1 MTKALIL
8 AAGVASRLRPLTDE
22 TPKCLLDIGGKRILE
37 RMIDNLTG
45 SGLTSFVIVTGYLDH
60 LVRDFVDQRFPD
72 IDVEFIHN
80 PVYDSTNNI
89 YSLWLAR
96 DAMRGHAMLLLDS
109 DILFAPEIV
118 DVLLAAPQDNCLA
131 LRRGQ
136 VGEEEIKVLLGP
148 DARVQEISKTIA
160 MGDAAGE
167 SIGIERFSASWVEA
181 MYALLERMITVEG
194 RNGIFYEAAF
204 EEMIERGH
212 AVYAVDVSA
221 WPCMELD
228 TVDDV
233 QHART
238 VLAPL
243 LPD

>member
-22 TPKCLLDIGGKRILE
+22 TPKCLLDIGGKCILE

-45 SGLTSFVIVTGYLDH
+45 NGVTSFVIVTGYLDH
-60 LVRDFVDQRFPD
+60 LIRDFVTRRFPD
-72 IDVEFIHN
+72 INVEFVHN

-118 DVLLAAPQDNCLA
+118 GALLAAPQDNCLA
-131 LRRGQ
+131 LRRGP
-136 VGEEEIKVLLGP
+136 VGDEEIKVLLGP
-148 DARVQEISKTIA
+148 DERVREISKTVPV
-160 MGDAAGE
+160 GDAAGE
-167 SIGIERFSASWVEA
+167 SIGIERFSPSWVRA
-181 MYALLERMITVEG
+181 MYALLERMITHEG
-194 RNGIFYEAAF
+194 RSGIFYEAAF
-204 EEMIERGH
+204 EEMIEQGH
-212 AVYAVDVSA
+212 VVYAVDVSA

-233 QHART
+233 LHART

-243 LPD
+243 LHD